1 MNYEMVKWGSIAQS
15 FLLSAKFQAK
25 RIADSG
31 NQSIVLS
38 DEPLDGDKYD
48 DVTEAND
55 TNLAIPTI
63 YSFYHGLELL
73 LKGALISKNQLS
85 QKNHDLDKLF
95 LKFSSQ
101 FSEETDL
108 VNRLQSIL
116 CLDRM
121 SEEHPVKRFCETNK
135 LTPSKFYEALRYPE
149 NRSGDTFSHIDLKY
163 NEENGA
169 EFFAQ
174 MVEDIDRLMVAF
186 VAFSKK

>member
-1 MNYEMVKWGSIAQS
+1 MNYEMAKWGSIAQS
-15 FLLSAKFQAK
+15 FLSSAKFQAK

-38 DEPLDGDKYD
+38 DEPLDEGAYD
-48 DVTEAND
+48 EVTEAND

-63 YSFYHGLELL
+63 YSLYHGLELL
-73 LKGALISKNQLS
+73 LKGALISTNQLGK
-85 QKNHDLDKLF
+85 KNHDLGKLF
-95 LKFSSQ
+95 AKFRSQ
-101 FSEETDL
+101 FTEETDL
-108 VNRLQSIL
+108 INRLQTIL

-149 NRSGDTFSHIDLKY
+149 NRSGDPFSHFDLKY
-163 NEENGA
+163 NEESGA

-174 MVEDIDRLMVAF
+174 MVEDIDGLMVAF